1 MKKGEYT
8 KYQDFQD
15 ILAAKTKSEGDCKIW
30 TAGCHAQGY
39 PMVRWEGK
47 MVQVVRHL
55 VAENTGIELR
65 RDHRV
70 RNTVCGNVKCCNPD
84 HYQVFERGTLEWGK
98 TKRWT
103 SYEEKQRLRDLWF
116 SQSEEEQEAW
126 GSKKRFAKKHNL
138 NPATLDTLINNAFIL
153 YDLK

>member
-8 KYQDFQD
+8 KYQDFED
-15 ILAAKTKSEGDCKIW
+15 IVNDKTEKDGDCKIW
-30 TAGCHAQGY
+30 KAGCHAQGY
-39 PMVRWEGK
+39 PMTRWEGR
-47 MVQVVRHL
+47 MVQVVRIL
-55 VAENTGIELR
+55 VGEATGIELR

-70 RNTVCGNVKCCNPD
+70 RNTVCGNVKCVNPD

-116 SQSEEEQEAW
+116 AQTEEERESW
-126 GSKKRFAKKHNL
+126 GSKKRFAELHNL
-138 NPATLDTLINNAFIL
+138 NPGSLDTLIHNAFIL
-153 YDLK
+153 